1 MDHFILQYGLC
12 IVLFSIGLFFIIVS
26 YYANHTGRSGM
37 PFIGG
42 IFIALA
48 FLTTPVKWLALLGLI
63 IDYGYWYLPYFL
75 IMDRIHNKRFGV
87 VYSKQDYAESVRD
100 DTKQLLIRIPKRNEE
115 LLRPYITSSVY
126 ELRVPK
132 LLFSVCSDKMGKRF
146 LLVDNCIKGNHIEIL
161 EFDKDSILLT
171 GLKSKDID
179 LTVEIE
185 IVNEKC

>member
-1 MDHFILQYGLC
+1 MGHFILQYGLC
-12 IVLFSIGLFFIIVS
+12 ILLCSIGLFFIIVS
-26 YYANHTGRSGM
+26 YYAAHAGRSGV

-42 IFIALA
+42 IFIAIG

-63 IDYGYWYLPYFL
+63 DYGYWSLPYFL

-87 VYSKQDYAESVRD
+87 VYSKQDYAESIRD
-100 DTKQLLIRIPKRNEE
+100 DTKLLLIRIPNRNEE

-146 LLVDNCIKGNHIEIL
+146 LLVDKCINGNNIEIL
-161 EFDKDSILLT
+161 EFDKNSILLT

-185 IVNEKC
+185 IVMKKC